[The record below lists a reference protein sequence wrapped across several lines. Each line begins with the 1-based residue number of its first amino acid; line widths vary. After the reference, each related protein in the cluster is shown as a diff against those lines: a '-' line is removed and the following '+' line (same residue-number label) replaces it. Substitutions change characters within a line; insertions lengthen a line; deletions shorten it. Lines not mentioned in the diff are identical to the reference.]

1 MNPSNTKG
9 SSDLSSPFG
18 GQGAKEILFIIE
30 QMKDAY
36 EGDPWFGRNIKSLLA
51 DVEEQT
57 AFEKI
62 SSQHSMLDLVWH
74 MITWREFAIDRLQQ
88 KPQMQLKYFE
98 QNDWRKLDYSNKTLW
113 QQVLERLQKT
123 QDELI
128 QLLKKQKDDI
138 LDKTVAERNYN
149 FRKLLHGIIQHDIYH
164 LGQIAYIQKIYS
176 ARQVR

>member
-1 MNPSNTKG
+1 MANKG
-9 SSDLSSPFG
+9 GINLSSPLG
-18 GQGAKEILFIIE
+18 EQGSKEILFIIE

-51 DVEEQT
+51 DVEEQNT
-57 AFEKI
+57 FEKL
-62 SSQHSMLDLVWH
+62 SNQHSILDLVWH

-113 QQVLERLQKT
+113 QQVLEHLQKT

-128 QLLKKQKDDI
+128 QLLKKQKDEI

-164 LGQIAYIQKIYS
+164 LGQVAYIQKIFS
-176 ARQVR
+176 AKQIR